1 MLLTNMS
8 EAIGDI
14 LVSNGVKILG
24 ETVKGS
30 TEVGLRKIN
39 DFVKDK
45 TGVDLFEDSAI
56 FNNGL
61 SDQQVI
67 DLKKLELDYET
78 QLNSLA
84 VEYAKIAAQ
93 DIADARKMQQTII
106 ASDNGGWLSK
116 NYIYLFASFWS
127 IMSAGLLI
135 SIIFCNIPPENQRY
149 ADTIIG
155 FILGTLITS
164 ILSYF
169 FGNNIR
175 NAFSKTTIDH

>member
-1 MLLTNMS
+1 MLLSNIAS
-8 EAIGDI
+8 AVGDV
-14 LVSNGVKILG
+14 LLSNGVKILG

-30 TEVGLRKIN
+30 TELGLRKVG
-39 DFVKDK
+39 DFVKEK
-45 TGVDLFEDSAI
+45 TGIELFEDSTI

-61 SDQQVI
+61 TQEQIVE
-67 DLKKLELDYET
+67 LKRIETEYET
-78 QLNSLA
+78 QLNSMA
-84 VEYAKIAAQ
+84 VEYAKVAAK
-93 DIADARKMQQTII
+93 DISDARKMQTTVIT
-106 ASDNGGWLSK
+106 SENVGWLAK